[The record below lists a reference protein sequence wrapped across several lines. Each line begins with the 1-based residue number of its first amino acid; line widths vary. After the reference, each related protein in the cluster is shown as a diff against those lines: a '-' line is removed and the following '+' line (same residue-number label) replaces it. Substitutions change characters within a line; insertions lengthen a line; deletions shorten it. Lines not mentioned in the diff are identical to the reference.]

1 MAGAADKLAVF
12 SELFE
17 FLTPEEQLEA
27 DQILKESTRVWI
39 PIFEGPQKDA
49 YESLADITFY
59 GGSAGGGKTDLVI
72 GAALTEHQR
81 SMIYR
86 RVGSELQAIID
97 RLAEIHGSM
106 DGFNGKNN
114 IWRLP
119 ACYGKSGDKIQI
131 EFGAVPNLGDEKK
144 YQGRPHDLKVFDEI
158 TSFLEYQFRFL
169 ITWLRTTRKG
179 QRCRVICTGNPPVD
193 AQGEWVIKFWAP
205 WLDPFH
211 PNPAKPGELRWFA
224 AIDGKDIEVEDGTPF
239 KHNGKLIRPQS
250 RTFIPS
256 RVTDNP
262 YLMETGYEATLQALP
277 EPLRSQ
283 MLDGNFQAG
292 KEDNAFQVIPTAG
305 VRAAQDRWTEEG
317 KKGPMDSVGE
327 DVARG
332 GRCETVISRRHGHW
346 YDKLLCYPGVAT
358 PDGASAA
365 SVAVAAVRDGA
376 PIHVDVVGCGTS
388 PYDHLK
394 TAGVQVVP
402 INGAAESHG
411 FDKSRQ
417 LRFYNLRAELYWK
430 MRESLDPASPDPVAL
445 PPGQDIRA
453 DLCAATWTLRAGKIL
468 IESKDD
474 LIKRIGRSP
483 DKGDAIIYASVETPK
498 RSMDHRGKGHVSSYD
513 PYKAAQQE
521 QNQHHNASAHVADYD
536 PYQ

>member
-1 MAGAADKLAVF
+1 MAGASSKLA
-12 SELFE
+12 ELSDLLE
-17 FLTPEEQLEA
+17 FLDESGQEEL
-27 DQILKESTRVWI
+27 DKILAESTPVWV
-39 PIFEGPQKDA
+39 PIFEGPQREA
-49 YESLADITFY
+49 YESEADILFY

-72 GAALTEHQR
+72 GASLTQHQR

-86 RVGSELQAIID
+86 RVGTELQAIID
-97 RLAEIHGSM
+97 RLGEIQGTT
-106 DGFNGKNN
+106 DGFNGQKN
-114 IWRLP
+114 IW
-119 ACYGKSGDKIQI
+119 KIPGGNRQI

-158 TSFLEYQFRFL
+158 TSFLEIQFRFL
-169 ITWLRTTRKG
+169 ITWMRTTIKG

-193 AQGEWVIKFWAP
+193 AQGEWVIRYWAP
-205 WLDPFH
+205 WLDPDH
-211 PNPAKPGELRWFA
+211 PNPAKPGELRWYA
-224 AIDGKDIEVEDGTPF
+224 VMDGKDVEVADGTPF
-239 KHNGKLIRPQS
+239 MHQGKKIKPQS

-283 MLDGNFQAG
+283 MLDGNFGAG
-292 KEDNAFQVIPTAG
+292 KEDNAFQVIPTNW
-305 VRAAQDRWTEEG
+305 VKLAQDRWKEDG
-317 KKGPMDSVGE
+317 RKGPMDSLGE

-332 GRCETVISRRHGHW
+332 GKCETVLARRHGHW

-365 SVAVAAVRDGA
+365 SVAIAAVRDGA

-394 TAGVQVVP
+394 QAGVQVVA

-411 FDKSRQ
+411 LDKSKQ
-417 LRFYNLRAELYWK
+417 LRFYNLRAELWWK
-430 MRESLDPASPDPVAL
+430 FREALDPSAPDPISI
-445 PPGQDIRA
+445 PPGQDIRS
-453 DLCAATWTLRAGKIL
+453 DLCGPLWSLRGGKIL

-483 DKGDAIIYASVETPK
+483 DKGDALIYASVVTPK
-498 RSMDHRGKGHVSSYD
+498 RSTRPGASGHVSSYD
-513 PYKAAQQE
+513 PFAAGVKEMQRQSS
-521 QNQHHNASAHVADYD
+521 NHVSDYN
-536 PYQ
+536 PMQ